1 MSGDV
6 EAENRLLRILAEGC
20 RAHPAYRARRR
31 PGVADCETCARMWSA
46 RRALYAPRRADRG
59 RAA

>member
-1 MSGDV
+1 MSGDI
-6 EAENRLLRILAEGC
+6 EAENRLLRVLAEGC

-31 PGVADCETCARMWSA
+31 PNVADCETCDRIWSA
-46 RRALYAPRRADRG
+46 RQALVTLQRADHG